1 MTGLHGT
8 SNDGG
13 SECASQ
19 LLFKQFHKLKNI
31 IDYKRFKN
39 SAADHRPSP
48 SRSSMPRVDITR
60 FLVKKSATAACHVVF
75 VRRRHA
81 EYIDSFVCSATTSGG
96 SGGFCSSTRLRIAQH
111 AGMSVSMY
119 STGSYEPVHTTHTH
133 THTHARTHAHAQM
146 ASWPVSG
153 YARRTKEGQACT
165 CGTQRGERK
174 QTEPQIN
181 ARWQPELVCRLVVAA

>member
-1 MTGLHGT
+1 MMGGVSAHRSSSS
-8 SNDGG
+8 SN
-13 SECASQ
+13 SMN
-19 LLFKQFHKLKNI
+19 LKI

-75 VRRRHA
+75 VRRHHA

-133 THTHARTHAHAQM
+133 TRTHTHTCTNGVMARVRLRKAHQGGP
-146 ASWPVSG
+146 SVYLWHTPG
-153 YARRTKEGQACT
+153 
-165 CGTQRGERK
+165 GE
-174 QTEPQIN
+174 EAN
-181 ARWQPELVCRLVVAA
+181 

>member
-1 MTGLHGT
+1 MMGGVSAHRSSSS
-8 SNDGG
+8 SN
-13 SECASQ
+13 SMN
-19 LLFKQFHKLKNI
+19 LKI

-60 FLVKKSATAACHVVF
+60 FLVKKNATGACHVVF

-119 STGSYEPVHTTHTH
+119 STGSYEPVHSTH
-133 THTHARTHAHAQM
+133 THTHARTHTHAQM
-146 ASWPVSG
+146 ASVTQGTP
-153 YARRTKEGQACT
+153 RRAKRVLVAHTG
-165 CGTQRGERK
+165 GRGSK
-174 QTEPQIN
+174 LNHKKTLAGN
-181 ARWQPELVCRLVVAA
+181 LS